1 MTFVDDSRAQSVSRT
16 LLVVLR
22 VYLGIVF
29 LVAVWGKLGGGF
41 APRLTGFIERLAMQR
56 AHDFYKPFL
65 EGVVLPNAETF
76 AVLITLG
83 ELLIAIGLLTGT
95 ATRLAA
101 GAAAFITLNYML
113 AKGSWFWTPSSN
125 DAAFVFIGLVVL
137 FGAAGRAFGVEYYLA
152 KKWPKVPLW

>member
-22 VYLGIVF
+22 VYLGSVF

-76 AVLITLG
+76 AFLITLG

-101 GAAAFITLNYML
+101 GVAVFITLNYML
-113 AKGSWFWTPSSN
+113 AKGNWFWTPSSN

-137 FGAAGRAFGVEYYLA
+137 VGAAGRAFGVDYYLA